1 MTTGRRNL
9 FADLKHRVT
18 AGFNMQVAHVN
29 SDKTAKELSASNGKK
44 YEQSIM
50 HTIAV
55 RLDRPCVIALREREN
70 TSWNGWLND
79 KLKDVMGNQVLPCN
93 GMLAPHNAAHA
104 MKLR

>member
-1 MTTGRRNL
+1 
-9 FADLKHRVT
+9 
-18 AGFNMQVAHVN
+18 
-29 SDKTAKELSASNGKK
+29 
-44 YEQSIM
+44 M

-104 MKLR
+104 MKLVTSNGREYRPLSHYICSVNKTVKIWI